1 MKANH
6 KWLEG
11 ISVYSFATKNHTR
24 TQKQVLCH
32 IEKNPGQITK
42 LLIQFYYHINNKIT
56 KYTGASTRISVNTLS
71 T

>member
-11 ISVYSFATKNHTR
+11 ISVYSFATKNHTC

-32 IEKNPGQITK
+32 IEKSLAK
-42 LLIQFYYHINNKIT
+42 
-56 KYTGASTRISVNTLS
+56 
-71 T
+71 